1 MRKRSRY
8 KFRIS
13 ISREGYENNDIA
25 KDCCVSL
32 TMAKK
37 WGHHKIAFK
46 EHEVTVSEFLDYA
59 IQGYAFCHLF
69 RFDVNEEYSFNTFE
83 AFPVYKIGANK
94 GYFKVHFKSNQF
106 FRGAQAVFVD
116 IDIRD
121 TNYKSIDKYVSRL
134 KRKPTCAFYSYTDKN
149 TGDGIASQRFQLVY
163 VFNSILNNI
172 DFETMT
178 YRIYKMI
185 EDSTGEVLR
194 DLGVRRSQY
203 IIGGNNPHTYNS
215 FIIYSVDDFP
225 MDNDIFANIST
236 TNAESQPIVSSEP
249 IEIRFTDELVYDMRN
264 LSYKNVVRKWDVK
277 GFEYIVRTPI
287 DFNGEDYK
295 IVNEDYVELRYSRE
309 KLKDG
314 QQRRKNLFTRAALRR
329 LIKSDITADELLYN
343 LFIDRERFFDNS
355 DYVLS
360 IRVLQNCVETALRTD
375 IGSIKK
381 IHARSERPT
390 FVVNPNA
397 SNKHKA
403 IAAARRDITNR
414 YIAKMYDVNATIK
427 DNLTKMNQGGH
438 KVGKSLL
445 YKWCKENNI
454 TPIKKPIIEGYNPD
468 LIIEENMAAM
478 KCTKYQVEKAK
489 KTYMESLKK

>member
-32 TMAKK
+32 SLAKK
-37 WGHHKIAFK
+37 WGHHRIAFK

-59 IQGYAFCHLF
+59 IKGYAFCHIF
-69 RFDVNEEYSFNTFE
+69 RFDENEEYSFNTFK
-83 AFPVYKIGANK
+83 AFPVYKIGTNK

-106 FRGAQAVFVD
+106 FHSAQAVFVD
-116 IDIRD
+116 IDVQD
-121 TNYKSIDKYVSRL
+121 TCYKSIDKYVSRL
-134 KRKPTCAFYSYTDKN
+134 TKKPTCAFYSYTDKN
-149 TGDGIASQRFQLVY
+149 TGVSIASQRFQLVY
-163 VFNSILNNI
+163 VFDSILNKV
-172 DFETMT
+172 DFETIT

-185 EDSTGEVLR
+185 ETDTREVVR
-194 DLGVRRSQY
+194 DLGIRLSQY
-203 IIGGNNPHTYNS
+203 IIGGDNPHTYNS
-215 FIIYSVDDFP
+215 SIIYSVDDFS
-225 MDNDIFANIST
+225 MDNDIFANVST
-236 TNAESQPIVSSEP
+236 TNKESQPIVSSEP
-249 IEIRFTDELVYDMRN
+249 MKIRFSDELVYDMRT
-264 LSYKNVVRKWDVK
+264 LPYKNVVRKWDEK

-287 DFNGEDYK
+287 DLRNEDYK

-329 LIKSDITADELLYN
+329 LIKSDITADELLYD

-355 DYVLS
+355 DNVLS
-360 IRVLQNCVETALRTD
+360 IRVLKNCVENALRTD

-381 IHARSERPT
+381 LHARSERPT
-390 FVVNPNA
+390 FVVNPNVA
-397 SNKHKA
+397 NKHKA

-445 YKWCKENNI
+445 YKWCKDNNI
-454 TPIKKPIIEGYNPD
+454 TPIKKSIVDGYNPN
-468 LIIEENMAAM
+468 LTIIGNMAAM
-478 KCTKYQVEKAK
+478 QCTKYQVEKAK
-489 KTYMESLKK
+489 KAHMESLNN